1 MGIEERMGW
10 MPDIVLAFGW
20 FIAGFPVRFL
30 RQMNSIHYTHA
41 DPQALPLE
49 MIDMVLPEDIYRLG
63 SLQSKE
69 ELDEEMKREEEEEE
83 LAHQSSGVVALVG
96 KVAPF
101 PLNLLVFLIE
111 NWVDGTLGQ
120 TLKKT
125 FS

>member
-1 MGIEERMGW
+1 
-10 MPDIVLAFGW
+10 
-20 FIAGFPVRFL
+20 
-30 RQMNSIHYTHA
+30 MNSIHYTHA

-49 MIDMVLPEDIYRLG
+49 MVDMILPEDVYRLG
-63 SLQSKE
+63 SLRSKE

-83 LAHQSSGVVALVG
+83 ELARQSSGIVALVG
-96 KVAPF
+96 KVAIS

-120 TLKKT
+120 TLKET

>member
-1 MGIEERMGW
+1 
-10 MPDIVLAFGW
+10 
-20 FIAGFPVRFL
+20 
-30 RQMNSIHYTHA
+30 MNSIHYTHA

-49 MIDMVLPEDIYRLG
+49 MVDMVLPEDVYRLG

-83 LAHQSSGVVALVG
+83 LAQQSSGVVALVG
-96 KVAPF
+96 KVAIF

-120 TLKKT
+120 TLKET